1 MGRRSVL
8 IATAIFV
15 LALSPLLIR
24 HSPAYPTATAT
35 GMTGVTNGGNGQGCS
50 QCHGANPSVN
60 VSASISGPSTLL
72 PSQSGTF
79 KLSISSAN
87 TNSNST
93 NGVFNGT
100 FGRVGYDIAASDPSS
115 LSVIS
120 GQPSQIL
127 NGEIVHCCSGPNG
140 STLLSIGGTNGP
152 GSTTVSM
159 LFRYTMPVTAVPNSQ
174 HTLYA
179 VTNIGDPPA
188 FAIPNFGWHHAP
200 SFTVTAGAPPSP
212 GPDPYVMTDP
222 PCNGCPPQS
231 GQLPSR
237 PYTETITQ
245 FVNVWA
251 AVNGTLQEP
260 EYFEVNM
267 DVTRQGASVCS
278 TGTIV
283 YPNVLYSHTPP
294 ALQVLR
300 FQNSYTFKTPL
311 GPSARL
317 KPKPVASPVAT
328 VPYTI
333 QVSLRTED
341 GTCGPTSSS
350 DTNCVNNVY
359 TVTTL
364 FFPGGTPQ
372 CINLLGAAGQKR

>member
-8 IATAIFV
+8 IAATIFV

-24 HSPAYPTATAT
+24 RSPAYPTATAT

-79 KLSISSAN
+79 KLSITSAN
-87 TNSNST
+87 TNYT
-93 NGVFNGT
+93 A
-100 FGRVGYDIAASDPSS
+100 GRVGYDIAASDPSS

-140 STLLSIGGTNGP
+140 TTLLSIGGTSGP

-159 LFRYTMPVTAVPNSQ
+159 LFHYTMPATAAVNSA

-179 VTNIGDPPA
+179 VANVGDPPTA
-188 FAIPNFGWHHAP
+188 AYPNKGWHHAP
-200 SFTVTAGAPPSP
+200 SFTVTAAAPPSP

-222 PCNGCPPQS
+222 SCNGCPPFQS
-231 GQLPSR
+231 STVGQPAGQ
-237 PYTETITQ
+237 PFQTETITQ

-251 AVNGTLQEP
+251 GVNGLKEP
-260 EYFEVNM
+260 EYFTVNM
-267 DVTRQGASVCS
+267 DVTRQGALVCS
-278 TGTIV
+278 TGTNV

-300 FQNSYTFKTPL
+300 FQISNTFKTGF
-311 GPSARL
+311 GPGAKSRPKL
-317 KPKPVASPVAT
+317 KPVASPVAT

-350 DTNCVNNVY
+350 DTNCANNVY

-372 CINLLGAAGQKR
+372 CINLLEPAAARKR